1 MTRSDLH
8 KEKYGHKNQLPEDD
22 ILDGTSARTRPLSFE
37 DIMLR
42 RKNKE
47 DSAKHISNAHDVAD
61 FGTAQ
66 DNTVTPIDFPECN
79 HQINH
84 DSEPVD
90 EKNNSNY
97 SQKVRSERKG
107 KNRSSRKDDK
117 LVQVNDEGS
126 VDPDAKSKNRGAKN
140 VSSNIVSAV
149 KHERESHGDRKKTGL
164 LTIDSV
170 NEPDKRKDRDSYKK
184 DRLSKRCRV
193 KSEIVKNQQQNEER
207 EVYRKRKPDGRMSS
221 DSDIEY
227 KKRNVKDERQTEKLT
242 SKGREKPKKETRH
255 KRHHEEDKTRARIT
269 GKKNDTEKKG
279 LEQPRTYLEESGP
292 KRRRSRSRE
301 REKDR
306 GRRSHSQSP
315 KAYKHTSKDGR
326 ELGEL
331 APSHSSKDRSGR
343 EHSDVDKKRISS
355 NGSGSH
361 YRRNTNSSS
370 GLGGYSPRKRKTE
383 AAARTPSPTRRSPER
398 RNAGWD
404 FQNAEKENNMADSTV
419 SYMNTA
425 SQSLLLNVKE
435 LPSVSPVTTTVV
447 NPLGIPLHT
456 LSSQMHA
463 IEAIQL
469 TQATRPMRRLY
480 VENLPASAS
489 EEDLKECINK
499 LLMSSGV
506 NYVQGTQPCISSIVC
521 PNLFIGL
528 ISLIFLCAFKQRIQL
543 PLAFFF

>member
-8 KEKYGHKNQLPEDD
+8 REIYGSENQLPEDD
-22 ILDGTSARTRPLSFE
+22 TLDGTSARTRPLSF
-37 DIMLR
+37 DNIMLR
-42 RKNKE
+42 RKSKG
-47 DSAKHISNAHDVAD
+47 DSAKQICNADLAS
-61 FGTAQ
+61 AQ
-66 DNTVTPIDFPECN
+66 DNTVATIDFPESD
-79 HQINH
+79 HQTNY
-84 DSEPVD
+84 DSEPKD

-107 KNRSSRKDDK
+107 KTHSSRKNAK

-126 VDPDAKSKNRGAKN
+126 LGPDAKSKNKRAKN
-140 VSSNIVSAV
+140 ASSNISSEG
-149 KHERESHGDRKKTGL
+149 KYERENHGNRKKAGL
-164 LTIDSV
+164 LSNDSV
-170 NEPDKRKDRDSYKK
+170 NGPDKRKDRDSYKK
-184 DRLSKRCRV
+184 DRLSERCRV
-193 KSEIVKNQQQNEER
+193 KSEIVKHQEHDEER
-207 EVYRKRKPDGRMSS
+207 EVYRKRKHDKRMGS

-227 KKRNVKDERQTEKLT
+227 KKRNVKDERQTERISRNK
-242 SKGREKPKKETRH
+242 SEKENRH
-255 KRHHEEDKTRARIT
+255 KRHHEEDKTRGRIAV
-269 GKKNDTEKKG
+269 KKNDAERK
-279 LEQPRTYLEESGP
+279 EESGS

-306 GRRSHSQSP
+306 GRRSRSQSP

-326 ELGEL
+326 E
-331 APSHSSKDRSGR
+331 
-343 EHSDVDKKRISS
+343 HSDVDKKRMSS

-370 GLGGYSPRKRKTE
+370 GLGGYSPRKRKTK
-383 AAARTPSPTRRSPER
+383 AAARTPSPTRRSPDK

-404 FQNAEKENNMADSTV
+404 FQNLEKESNMND
-419 SYMNTA
+419 A
-425 SQSLLLNVKE
+425 SQSLLLKVKE
-435 LPSVSPVTTTVV
+435 LPSVSPVNTTLV
-447 NPLGIPLHT
+447 NPIGISLHT

-506 NYVQGTQPCISSIVC
+506 NYVQGNQPCISSIVC
-521 PNLFIGL
+521 PRNVVNLGPESYL
-528 ISLIFLCAFKQRIQL
+528 NYRLKA
-543 PLAFFF
+543 